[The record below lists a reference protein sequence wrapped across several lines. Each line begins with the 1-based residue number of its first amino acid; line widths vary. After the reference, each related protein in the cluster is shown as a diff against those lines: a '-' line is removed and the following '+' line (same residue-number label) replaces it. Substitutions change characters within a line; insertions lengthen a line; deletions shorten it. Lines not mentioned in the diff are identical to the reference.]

1 MRQKHRRER
10 ARKVLFGNK
19 KSEKLRI
26 QTYWN
31 DWHFYKNEKFM
42 LLDCRQLIAFDSVV
56 QLWCFMMGKLTNQ

>member
-10 ARKVLFGNK
+10 ARKVFFGNK
-19 KSEKLRI
+19 KSENLRI
-26 QTYWN
+26 QTYSN

-42 LLDCRQLIAFDSVV
+42 LLYCRHLIAFDSVV